1 MHHPQSNLCGRL
13 GRGILRAIV
22 VAASFYTPGKLRS
35 EGRREPYGPT
45 PFGGYRL
52 MIELYNNATN
62 QLIGALTEAELQTL
76 IDALEEESQEDQDYY
91 IDAATIDI
99 LADGRT
105 TDHLI
110 QLLRT
115 ALGGAEGVEIRWQ
128 RR

>member
-1 MHHPQSNLCGRL
+1 
-13 GRGILRAIV
+13 
-22 VAASFYTPGKLRS
+22 
-35 EGRREPYGPT
+35 
-45 PFGGYRL
+45 

-91 IDAATIDI
+91 IDAATIDL
-99 LADGRT
+99 LADGRA

-115 ALGGAEGVEIRWQ
+115 ALGEAEGVEIRWQ

>member
-1 MHHPQSNLCGRL
+1 
-13 GRGILRAIV
+13 
-22 VAASFYTPGKLRS
+22 
-35 EGRREPYGPT
+35 
-45 PFGGYRL
+45 

-91 IDAATIDI
+91 VDAATIDL
-99 LADGRT
+99 LADGRA
-105 TDHLI
+105 TDQLI
-110 QLLRT
+110 RLLRT

>member
-1 MHHPQSNLCGRL
+1 
-13 GRGILRAIV
+13 
-22 VAASFYTPGKLRS
+22 
-35 EGRREPYGPT
+35 
-45 PFGGYRL
+45 

-91 IDAATIDI
+91 IDVATIDL
-99 LADGRT
+99 LADGRA

-115 ALGGAEGVEIRWQ
+115 ALEGAEGVEIRWQ